1 MFKDL
6 KLAYKLWRAWR
17 KLRSGLRE
25 VNVSE
30 KLKSR
35 KFWVAVVGGLILLVN
50 KALGSP
56 IDEATATQ
64 LVALVGSYV
73 IGQGIA
79 DFRNGS

>member
-1 MFKDL
+1 MFGEL
-6 KLAYKLWRAWR
+6 RRAYKAWRIWR

-35 KFWVAVVGGLILLVN
+35 KFWVAVIGGLLLLVN

-56 IDEATATQ
+56 LDEATANQ
-64 LVALVGSYV
+64 IVAVIGAYV

-79 DFRNGS
+79 DRANGS